1 MKKGFI
7 LLVLFVSVFLFSAC
21 QQEVKFDFNNGEL
34 VVGLECAYAPF
45 NWTEDDSTASN
56 HPIFE
61 TNTFAEGYDIQIAK
75 LVAEELELT
84 LIIKKM
90 EWGALIEN
98 LKEGSIDLII
108 AGMSPTADRKLSID
122 FTNPYYE
129 STHVVLVKED
139 SSYVNAKTFA
149 DFSGA
154 NVVGQQ
160 GTVYDD
166 LAKQLSEKGGAIY
179 QNALDTVPLIIFAM
193 QSGAIDATILEE
205 PVAISTVAQHSEFTY
220 VTLETTFEIAEED
233 RVVSIGVRKVD
244 TALRDAVNNVLAKIT
259 NEMRTTLMN
268 QAIDHS
274 PEGE

>member
-21 QQEVKFDFNNGEL
+21 QREVEFDFNKGEL

-45 NWTEDDSTASN
+45 NWTEDDPTASN
-56 HPIFE
+56 HPIFG
-61 TNTFAEGYDIQIAK
+61 TNTYAEGYDIQIAK
-75 LVAEELELT
+75 LVAEELQLT
-84 LIIKKM
+84 LVIKKM

-129 STHVVLVKED
+129 STHVVLIKEN

-220 VTLETTFEIAEED
+220 VTLETPFEIAEED

-244 TALRDAVNNVLAKIT
+244 TALRDAVNSALAKIT

-268 QAIDHS
+268 QAINHS

>member
-21 QQEVKFDFNNGEL
+21 QQEVKFDFNNGAL

-45 NWTEDDSTASN
+45 NWTEDDPTTSN
-56 HPIFE
+56 YPIE
-61 TNTFAEGYDIQIAK
+61 GTSYYAQGYDIQIAK
-75 LVAEELELT
+75 LVAEELDLT
-84 LIIKKM
+84 LVIKKM

-129 STHVVLVKED
+129 STHVVLIKED

-244 TALRDAVNNVLAKIT
+244 TALRDAVNNALAKIT

>member
-1 MKKGFI
+1 MKKGLILF
-7 LLVLFVSVFLFSAC
+7 LLVMSVFLFSAC
-21 QQEVKFDFNNGEL
+21 SHEVEFDFNNGAL

-45 NWTEDDSTASN
+45 NWTEDDPTTSN
-56 HPIFE
+56 YPIE
-61 TNTFAEGYDIQIAK
+61 GTSYYAQGYDIQIAK
-75 LVAEELELT
+75 LVAEELDLT
-84 LIIKKM
+84 LVIKKM

-122 FTNPYYE
+122 FTSPYYE

-139 SSYVNAKTFA
+139 SAYASAKTFS

-166 LAKQLSEKGGAIY
+166 LAKQLSEKGGAVY
-179 QNALDTVPLIIFAM
+179 NNALDTVPLIIFAIE
-193 QSGAIDATILEE
+193 SGAIDATILEE
-205 PVAISTVAQHSEFTY
+205 PVAISTVSQHPGFTY
-220 VTLETTFEIAEED
+220 VILETPFTIAEED

-244 TALRDAVNNVLAKIT
+244 TALKDAVDAALNKIT
-259 NEMRTTLMN
+259 NDMRTTLMN
-268 QAIDHS
+268 QAIENS
-274 PEGE
+274 PKSE

>member
-1 MKKGFI
+1 MKKLFI
-7 LLVLFVSVFLFSAC
+7 LLFLTFTLFILSAC
-21 QQEVKFDFNNGEL
+21 KSEEEFDFNKGEL

-45 NWTEDDSTASN
+45 NWTEDEKTLSN
-56 HPIFE
+56 HPIFG
-61 TNTFAEGYDIQIAK
+61 TSTFADGYDIQIAK
-75 LVAEELELT
+75 IVAQELDLILV
-84 LIIKKM
+84 IKKM

-122 FTNPYYE
+122 FTDPYYE
-129 STHVVLVKED
+129 STHVVLVKDD
-139 SSYVNAKTFA
+139 SRYVDAKTFA
-149 DFSGA
+149 DFNGA

-166 LAKQLSEKGGAIY
+166 LAKQLSEKGGATY
-179 QNALDTVPLIIFAM
+179 HSALDTVPLIIFAM

-205 PVAISTVAQHSEFTY
+205 PVAISTVAQHTGFTY
-220 VTLETTFEIAEED
+220 VTLETPFEIAEED
-233 RVVSIGVRKVD
+233 RVVSIGVRKADSV
-244 TALRDAVNNVLAKIT
+244 LRDAINAALAKIT

-268 QAIDHS
+268 QAIEQS